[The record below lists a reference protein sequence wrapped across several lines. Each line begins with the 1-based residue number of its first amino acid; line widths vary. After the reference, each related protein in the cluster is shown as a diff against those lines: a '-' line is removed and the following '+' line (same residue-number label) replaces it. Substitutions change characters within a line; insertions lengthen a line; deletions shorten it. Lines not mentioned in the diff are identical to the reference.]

1 MRTDETREARDTRGE
16 ILRLLC
22 VSAATI
28 SDLAPRLGISRN
40 AVRAHLDRLEAE
52 GLVRYR
58 VVRRGVGKPAH
69 EYRLTDTGEAEIS
82 RAYLP
87 LLVQLLALL
96 EHETTPAELE
106 RLLRAA
112 GRGLAAGAPAP
123 RGPLRQRVEAASAF
137 LRELGGIG
145 EVARDGEGWR
155 ITAVCCPVGTLV
167 PRQPMIC
174 KTLEALVEELTAASV
189 VEACDRGPHPKCHFH
204 VRGGPDGGPASP
216 AAPAAA

>member
-52 GLVRYR
+52 GLVRYQ

-112 GRGLAAGAPAP
+112 GRGLAAGGPPP
-123 RGPLRQRVEAASAF
+123 RGALRERVEAASAF
-137 LRELGGIG
+137 LKTLGGIG
-145 EVARDGEGWR
+145 GVEKDGEGWR

-167 PRQPMIC
+167 PRQPLIC
-174 KTLEALVEELTAASV
+174 KAVEALLAELTAAPV
-189 VEACDRGPHPKCHFH
+189 LEACDRGPHPKCHFH
-204 VRGGPDGGPASP
+204 VRRGPEGGSAPRSAH
-216 AAPAAA
+216 AAR